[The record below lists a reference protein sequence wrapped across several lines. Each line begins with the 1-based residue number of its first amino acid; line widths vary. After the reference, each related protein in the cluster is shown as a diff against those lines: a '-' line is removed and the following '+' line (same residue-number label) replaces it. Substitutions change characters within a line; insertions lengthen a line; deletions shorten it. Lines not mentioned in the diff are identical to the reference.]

1 MDWLTP
7 LCTLGG
13 VVIGGIINIYLSRQ
27 NSMITSGIELR
38 KLQVSSLSQ
47 KNSNLENGA
56 KEVDRIISS
65 DYSLLDKYRLINKLL
80 LQNSHYFI
88 NNNEYKRYLKSVE
101 NDIYFLSLDQKDID
115 LDGSLSWNVQI
126 IKEESRN
133 TFNRVRVLFQSEL
146 ESSMIKLQQL
156 FNEI

>member
-13 VVIGGIINIYLSRQ
+13 VVIGGFISIYLSRQ
-27 NSMITSGIELR
+27 NSMITSAIELR
-38 KLQVSSLSQ
+38 KLQVSSLYQ
-47 KNSNLENGA
+47 KNSNLENES

-65 DYSLLDKYRLINKLL
+65 DYSLLDKYRLIKKILL
-80 LQNSHYFI
+80 LNSHYFI
-88 NNNEYKRYLKSVE
+88 NNNEYKRYLKSIE
-101 NDIYFLSLDQKDID
+101 NDIYFLSLDQKYID
-115 LDGSLSWNVQI
+115 SDDSLSWNVQI
-126 IKEESRN
+126 IKEESQN